1 MPTMSHNKKDRAAWH
16 KGKRK
21 PGEDVGSWIGRVIN
35 YGKNYKGAFTPAFMK
50 RGVRYKAK

>member
-35 YGKNYKGAFTPAFMK
+35 YSKNYKGAYTPAFMK